1 MLASSALADCS
12 AAFPIYI
19 LLLGLRW
26 LPPFPPPPP
35 RSPLQDNLRVLASSA
50 LADCSAAFPADI
62 LLLGLS
68 RSLEACK
75 LPRTRLTVLE
85 YACQHIGHGEKVVM
99 RHHHSPLNRLQGVL
113 LCCPTL
119 CRCQVSCQCVLVSS
133 AP

>member
-12 AAFPIYI
+12 AALPIYI
-19 LLLGLRW
+19 LLLGIRW
-26 LPPFPPPPP
+26 ASPFAPAPPLSAP
-35 RSPLQDNLRVLASSA
+35 QDNLRVLASSA

-62 LLLGLS
+62 LLLGLL

-99 RHHHSPLNRLQGVL
+99 RHHHSPLKCLQGVL
-113 LCCPTL
+113 FCCPTL
-119 CRCQVSCQCVLVSS
+119 YRCQVSCQCVLVLS